1 MYMLNAGM
9 GIGLSGLQAAQNG
22 ISVTGQNI
30 TNINTPGYARQRVN
44 LETNYAVRIDKL
56 QFGLG
61 VNTRSVQAIR
71 DKFLDM
77 QLTLTITRQF
87 GTKTRYEALD
97 NVSSV
102 FIDEDEFGM
111 RAELQKFFE
120 SFEELA
126 ARPEN
131 DAVRMNVVTRAQTFI
146 TGLKSRYQILEDK
159 RTEINRSVASMTAEI
174 NTLANQI
181 AKLNQQI
188 ACEVPKG
195 SDNNSRDQRTA
206 LVNRLAELIGI
217 QVYEDTQERLTIT
230 AENGMPL
237 VSGGSAIPL
246 IVSDINGDG
255 HFKVELGIGKPT
267 LEQPPGSGNYVHDAT
282 KNEKVDVTSA
292 IRSGTLGG
300 LIDLRDNILP
310 GYMMQMDQLAAS
322 VVIQVNQ
329 IHRDG
334 AGLDNPHN
342 LPTPPRDFFVGT
354 EGNDPWGQF
363 LDINGTSLDASQ
375 KYKGV
380 IYYLAI
386 NKDILDD
393 PRKIASGDPNAVD
406 SFGNPISGPG
416 NNEIARQLA
425 ALQNAENTVDSRN
438 VGFGIDPITGRVTVG
453 NSGPFSIFLS
463 SIANKI
469 GNQTLKYKADA
480 TTDED
485 IRIAIETQRDRISQV
500 DMDEEATYLI
510 VFQRSYQACSRFIGV
525 IDQLTEQLINNFGR

>member
-71 DKFLDM
+71 DKYLDM

-87 GTKTRYEALD
+87 GTKTRYETLE

-102 FIDEDEFGM
+102 FMDEDEFGM
-111 RAELQKFFE
+111 RSELQKFFE

-131 DAVRMNVVTRAQTFI
+131 DAVRMNVVTRAQTLI

-159 RTEINRSVASMTAEI
+159 RTEINRSVASMSTEI
-174 NTLANQI
+174 NALASQI

-195 SDNNSRDQRTA
+195 SDNNARDQRTA

-230 AENGMPL
+230 VENGMPL

-246 IVSDINGDG
+246 ILTDINSDG
-255 HFKVELGIGKPT
+255 HFKVELGIGKPS
-267 LEQPPGSGNYVHDAT
+267 LEQPPGSGNFVHDAT

-310 GYMMQMDQLAAS
+310 DYLMRMDQLAAS

-329 IHRDG
+329 IHKDG
-334 AGLDNPHN
+334 VGIDDNPTTPGYD
-342 LPTPPRDFFVGT
+342 PTGGIHFFVATGG
-354 EGNDPWGQF
+354 GNDIYGQPTGVNY
-363 LDINGTSLDASQ
+363 LN
-375 KYKGV
+375 KYKGM
-380 IYYLAI
+380 IHRMAI
-386 NKDILDD
+386 NQDILDD
-393 PRKIASGDPNAVD
+393 PRKVASGVPPSSPN
-406 SFGNPISGPG
+406 FGPG
-416 NNEIARQLA
+416 NNDIARELA
-425 ALQNAENTVDSRN
+425 ALQNMENSVDAQN
-438 VGFGIDPITGRVTVG
+438 TGFTLNPATGRWDIG
-453 NSGPFSIFLS
+453 NAGPFGVFISTT
-463 SIANKI
+463 ANKI

-500 DMDEEATYLI
+500 DMDEEATQLI

>member
-22 ISVTGQNI
+22 INVTGQNI

-44 LETNYAVRIDKL
+44 LETNFAVRIDKL

-61 VNTRSVQAIR
+61 VNTRSVQSIR

-87 GTKTRYEALD
+87 GTKTRYETLD

-102 FIDEDEFGM
+102 FMDQDEFGM

-126 ARPEN
+126 ARPES
-131 DAVRMNVVTRAQTFI
+131 DSVRMNVVTRAQTLI
-146 TGLKSRYQILEDK
+146 TGLKSRYQIIEDK
-159 RTEINRSVASMTAEI
+159 RTEINRSIASMATEI

-246 IVSDINGDG
+246 ILNDINGDG

-282 KNEKVDVTSA
+282 KNEKIDVTSA

-310 GYMMQMDQLAAS
+310 DYLMQMDQLAAS
-322 VVIQVNQ
+322 VVYHVNQ
-329 IHRDG
+329 IHRAGVGVDG
-334 AGLDNPHN
+334 PPATGGL
-342 LPTPPRDFFVGT
+342 DFFVNIDHLA
-354 EGNDPWGQF
+354 GNELTDPDLIG
-363 LDINGTSLDASQ
+363 LPLGVSHTDGYKTMILRMDLNPDIVA
-375 KYKGV
+375 
-380 IYYLAI
+380 
-386 NKDILDD
+386 D
-393 PRKIASGDPNAVD
+393 PRKIASGLPPAPGDPAT
-406 SFGNPISGPG
+406 PG
-416 NNEIARQLA
+416 DNVIANQLA
-425 ALQNAENTVDSRN
+425 RLQNAENTVNTSKL
-438 VGFGIDPITGRVTVG
+438 GFTDPNAILV
-453 NSGPFSIFLS
+453 GPFSIFLS
-463 SIANKI
+463 TISNKI

-485 IRIAIETQRDRISQV
+485 IRMAIETQRDRISQV
-500 DMDEEATYLI
+500 DMDEEATSLI
-510 VFQRSYQACSRFIGV
+510 MFQRSYQACSRFIGV

>member
-44 LETNYAVRIDKL
+44 LETNYAVQIDKL

-71 DKFLDM
+71 DRFLDM

-87 GTKTRYEALD
+87 GTKTRYEALE

-111 RAELQKFFE
+111 RAELQRFFE

-131 DAVRMNVVTRAQTFI
+131 DAVRMNVVTRAQTLI
-146 TGLKSRYQILEDK
+146 TGLKSRYQVLEDK
-159 RTEINRSVASMTAEI
+159 RTEINRSIASMATEI
-174 NTLANQI
+174 NTLASQI

-188 ACEVPKG
+188 ASEVPKG
-195 SDNNSRDQRTA
+195 SDNNSRDQRAA

-246 IVSDINGDG
+246 ILTDVNSDG

-267 LEQPPGSGNYVHDAT
+267 GGVPSGTEYRPD
-282 KNEKVDVTSA
+282 EKVDVTTA
-292 IRSGTLGG
+292 IKSGTLGG
-300 LIDLRDNILP
+300 LLDLRDNILP
-310 GYMMQMDQLAAS
+310 DYLMHMDQLAAS
-322 VVIQVNQ
+322 IIIQVNQ

-334 AGLDNPHN
+334 AGLDNPYAAGG
-342 LPTPPRDFFVGT
+342 LDFFLGP
-354 EGNDPWGQF
+354 EGNDPWGQPMDN
-363 LDINGTSLDASQ
+363 LGNSLDASV

-380 IYYLAI
+380 IHYIAI
-386 NKDILDD
+386 NQAIIDD
-393 PRKIASGDPNAVD
+393 PRKIASGDPT
-406 SFGNPISGPG
+406 SNPGPG

-453 NSGPFSIFLS
+453 NSGPFGVFISTT
-463 SIANKI
+463 ANKI
-469 GNQTLKYKADA
+469 GNQTLKYRADA

-485 IRIAIETQRDRISQV
+485 IRIAIEIQRDRLSAV
-500 DMDEEATYLI
+500 DMDEEATNLI

>member
-44 LETNYAVRIDKL
+44 LETNYAVKIDKL

-71 DKFLDM
+71 DRFLDM

-87 GTKTRYEALD
+87 GTKTRYEALE

-111 RAELQKFFE
+111 RSELQKFFE
-120 SFEELA
+120 SFDELA

-131 DAVRMNVVTRAQTFI
+131 DAVRMNVVTRAQTLV
-146 TGLKSRYQILEDK
+146 TGLKSRYQVLEDK
-159 RTEINRSVASMTAEI
+159 RTEINRSIASMATEI

-195 SDNNSRDQRTA
+195 SDNNSRDQRAA

-246 IVSDINGDG
+246 IVTDPGGPDG

-267 LEQPPGSGNYVHDAT
+267 LEQPPGSGNYVHDPS

-310 GYMMQMDQLAAS
+310 EYLMRMDQLAAS
-322 VVIQVNQ
+322 VVHQVNG

-334 AGLDNPHN
+334 MGVDGAP
-342 LPTPPRDFFVGT
+342 PTARDFFVATGT
-354 EGNDPWGQF
+354 GNEDTYGYGLPTGV
-363 LDINGTSLDASQ
+363 NHTNN
-375 KYKGV
+375 YKGM
-380 IYYLAI
+380 IQRMAI
-386 NKDILDD
+386 NQVLIDD
-393 PRKIASGDPNAVD
+393 PRRIASGDRI
-406 SFGNPISGPG
+406 SNPGPG
-416 NNEIARQLA
+416 NNDIARQLA
-425 ALQNAENTVDSRN
+425 ALQGRENTVDAQNIGFAASPAPP
-438 VGFGIDPITGRVTVG
+438 VGSGRWDVG
-453 NSGPFSIFLS
+453 NSGPFSVFIS
-463 SIANKI
+463 TTANKI

-485 IRIAIETQRDRISQV
+485 IRIAIEIQRDRLSAV
-500 DMDEEATYLI
+500 DMDEEATNLI